1 MDTPTYSIIRSK
13 RKTISL
19 IITPEAKLE
28 VRAPLRTSEAY
39 IGKLVDEKRGWIDR
53 KITEM
58 AGRPAPAKKQF
69 VDGEEFLY
77 LGKKYRMRIV
87 DGRRPGIGPGEDLCV
102 SGRTADTSAPRRAS
116 RRTQRDRQDANS
128 IRHD

>member
-13 RKTISL
+13 RKTIAL

-28 VRAPLRTSEAY
+28 VRAPLRTPEAY
-39 IGKLVDEKRGWIDR
+39 IGKFVEEKRGWIDR
-53 KITEM
+53 KITEI

-77 LGKKYRMRIV
+77 LGK
-87 DGRRPGIGPGEDLCV
+87 
-102 SGRTADTSAPRRAS
+102 
-116 RRTQRDRQDANS
+116 
-128 IRHD
+128 